1 MYFPLEAVWPAGE
14 MPVVLVQQEEEI
26 VEAQAQM
33 LKLSGVQVLNL
44 SGVQVLKVSGVQVL
58 KPMLELEVRQQ
69 LGLFAA
75 QTEVPQGLLEMSL
88 QQVNHLKHQLRQA
101 QQQEQKA

>member
-1 MYFPLEAVWPAGE
+1 MFVPLESVWLAGE
-14 MPVVLVQQEEEI
+14 MPVVLVEQDEMV
-26 VEAQAQM
+26 VEAQ
-33 LKLSGVQVLNL
+33 VLDL
-44 SGVQVLKVSGVQVL
+44 SGVQVL
-58 KPMLELEVRQQ
+58 KPMLELEVRQK

-75 QTEVPQGLLEMSL
+75 QTEVPRGLLEMSL